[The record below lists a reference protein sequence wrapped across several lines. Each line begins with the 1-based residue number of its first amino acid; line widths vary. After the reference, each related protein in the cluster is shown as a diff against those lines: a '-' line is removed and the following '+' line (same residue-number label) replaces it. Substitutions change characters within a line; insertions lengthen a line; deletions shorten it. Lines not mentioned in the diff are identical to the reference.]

1 MCQPSLRVASDAPPQ
16 SSGEPAWFGGLDTE
30 GMNGFSN
37 LAEWANQN
45 EGLLQAL
52 AMVAGAAVV
61 AASVVGPRL
70 NRLRRGSRPTPE
82 PADDS
87 SAALESGEG
96 STAHS
101 ARPVQP
107 GPAGDAPPKAD
118 LATDERPSIA
128 VLPFD
133 NMSGDP
139 DQEFFS
145 DGLTEDII
153 TELCRFR
160 ELFVIARN
168 STFTYKGKATR
179 VSEVGRD
186 LGVQYVVEGSVQR
199 AGNRVR
205 VTVQLLEVASGSHI
219 WAERYDRDLSDLFE
233 VQDQVTQAIVATLP
247 GRLEAAALDR
257 SKRKPPAN
265 MAAYDY
271 LIRGKILHHR
281 GTPEDNAEALRVLD
295 RAIALDPDYAQ
306 AYAWKACTLGQA
318 ASRGFL
324 TGPSVMETAV
334 EAVRTAYELD
344 ADDSEVHRLL
354 AGVSL
359 VRKDFEKAS
368 YHQARGLTL
377 NPNYDLLVVQNGEV
391 LTWRGHASEGI
402 EWIQRAMQLNPYHP
416 QRFWSHL
423 GRALYQDRR
432 YQDALESFQ
441 KITAPDYTHLS
452 FLAACRA
459 QLGYLDAARSD
470 AAATLAAKPDF
481 SVDAYLDGLPY
492 EHDADRAHHREGLLK
507 AGLPAG

>member
-1 MCQPSLRVASDAPPQ
+1 MD
-16 SSGEPAWFGGLDTE
+16 WFA
-30 GMNGFSN
+30 N

-52 AMVAGAAVV
+52 AMIAGAVAVV
-61 AASVVGPRL
+61 ASVAGPRL
-70 NRLRRGSRPTPE
+70 TRVRRSSRPSSE
-82 PADDS
+82 LNVD
-87 SAALESGEG
+87 SAAAATSATGDRSAAAHRPETG
-96 STAHS
+96 S
-101 ARPVQP
+101 
-107 GPAGDAPPKAD
+107 APDSEAAD
-118 LATDERPSIA
+118 VDSTLGERPSIA

-133 NMSGDP
+133 NMSSNP
-139 DQEFFS
+139 DQEFFA

-153 TELCRFR
+153 TELSRFR

-179 VSEVGRD
+179 VSDVGRD

-219 WAERYDRDLSDLFE
+219 WAERYDRDLADLFE
-233 VQDQVTQAIVATLP
+233 VQDEVTQAIVATLP

-281 GTPEDNAEALRVLD
+281 GTPEDNAEGLRMLD
-295 RAIALDPDYAQ
+295 EAIALDSDCAQ

-318 ASRGFL
+318 WVRGYL
-324 TGPSVMETAV
+324 TEPTVMDTAI
-334 EAVRTAYELD
+334 EAVHIAYELD

-354 AGVSL
+354 AAMSL

-368 YHQARGLTL
+368 YHQARGLAL
-377 NPNYDLLVVQNGEV
+377 NPNYDLLVVQNGEL
-391 LTWRGHASEGI
+391 LTWRGHAEDGI
-402 EWIQRAMQLNPYHP
+402 EWIEKAMRLNPFHP

-423 GRALYQDRR
+423 GRALYQARR
-432 YQDALESFQ
+432 YRDAVEAFQ
-441 KITAPDYTHLS
+441 KITAPDYTHHA
-452 FLAACRA
+452 FLAACSG
-459 QLGYLDAARSD
+459 QLGEIDAARAHAD
-470 AAATLAAKPDF
+470 DTLAAKPDF
-481 SVDAYLDGLPY
+481 TIDAYLAGLPY

-507 AGLPAG
+507 AALPEN